1 MTDFR
6 AVQARHEKSRRR
18 QADGEFGSVSSVHFS
33 SPSQTQMSSTA
44 LGSAHQISTSRS
56 SSRRKFGSGSAPT
69 AGPRERQSSLDVVG
83 KNMSPMNPKRASGNG
98 LMSPGVSIGGA
109 VGSMSTSQGYA
120 TSPPG
125 GIAARR
131 RLLPGMGGVRK

>member
-1 MTDFR
+1 MADFR

-69 AGPRERQSSLDVVG
+69 AGPRERQSSLDVGG
-83 KNMSPMNPKRASGNG
+83 KNMSPMNPKRSSG

-109 VGSMSTSQGYA
+109 LGSMSTSQGYA

-131 RLLPGMGGVRK
+131 RLLPGMGGARKGA